1 MENGTWKDRLVEEY
15 DELFT
20 RLDKIQDFLEDYE
33 NSSNMDMHDWNILIV
48 QKDIMVSYAG
58 ILESR
63 MIKHGV
69 MPKVEE

>member
-1 MENGTWKDRLVEEY
+1 MVDSTWKDRLAEEY
-15 DELFT
+15 DELFS

-33 NSSNMDMHDWNILIV
+33 NSSNMDMYDWNILVV

-69 MPKVEE
+69 MPNVEE